1 MTVYTAAGRVPAGP
15 SRPKMSVLQCRSTMA
30 ISQAQARTIIDAAQ
44 AHARSLGI
52 TVTVTVVDEG
62 GLVKSADR
70 MDGAPPLS
78 AQIAEAKAQ
87 GAAVWHR
94 DGHALAEVAQ
104 ERPAFVSAVSQM
116 SRLPLIAGA
125 GSIVIRDAGGAV
137 LGAVGVSG
145 GKPDQ
150 DRA

>member
-1 MTVYTAAGRVPAGP
+1 MSITQAATRTVIA
-15 SRPKMSVLQCRSTMA
+15 
-30 ISQAQARTIIDAAQ
+30 AAQ
-44 AHARSLGI
+44 AHAGELGLLI
-52 TVTVTVVDEG
+52 TVAVVDAG
-62 GLVKSADR
+62 GILFGLDR

-94 DGHALAEVAQ
+94 DGHLLAEVAQ

-116 SRLPLIAGA
+116 TRLPLIAGA
-125 GSIVIRDAGGAV
+125 GSLVIRGEDGKV

-145 GKPDQ
+145 AKPDE
-150 DRA
+150 DRACAEAGIAALGS

>member
-1 MTVYTAAGRVPAGP
+1 MSITQDATRTVIA
-15 SRPKMSVLQCRSTMA
+15 
-30 ISQAQARTIIDAAQ
+30 AAQ
-44 AHARSLGI
+44 AHARGLNLRI
-52 TVTVTVVDEG
+52 TVAVVDTG
-62 GLVKSADR
+62 GLLKGLDR

-104 ERPAFVSAVSQM
+104 DRPGFVSAVSQM
-116 SRLPLIAGA
+116 TRLPLIAGA
-125 GSIVIRDAGGAV
+125 GSLVIRDGDGNV

-145 GKPDQ
+145 ATPDE
-150 DRA
+150 DRACAEAGLAALAD

>member
-1 MTVYTAAGRVPAGP
+1 
-15 SRPKMSVLQCRSTMA
+15 MS
-30 ISQAQARTIIDAAQ
+30 ISHADARRIIDAAQ
-44 AHARSLGI
+44 AHARTLDI
-52 TVTVTVVDEG
+52 RVTVAVVDEG
-62 GLVKSADR
+62 GLLKAAGR

-116 SRLPLIAGA
+116 TRLPLIAGA
-125 GSIVIRDAGGAV
+125 GSIVIRDSDGTV

-145 GKPDQ
+145 GKPDE
-150 DRA
+150 DRACCEAGIEARSG

>member
-1 MTVYTAAGRVPAGP
+1 MPIFQDA
-15 SRPKMSVLQCRSTMA
+15 
-30 ISQAQARTIIDAAQ
+30 ARTIINAAQ

-52 TVTVTVVDEG
+52 AVTVAVVDEG
-62 GLVKSADR
+62 GLVKAVDR

-94 DGHALAEVAQ
+94 DGHVLAEVAQ

-116 SRLPLIAGA
+116 TRLPLIAGA
-125 GSIVIRDAGGAV
+125 GSIVIRHTDGSV
-137 LGAVGVSG
+137 LGAVGISG
-145 GKPDQ
+145 GKPDE
-150 DRA
+150 DRACCEAGIAALSG